1 MQISWIATKAD
12 DTIAALSA
20 EGAEIEKRRPFDP
33 MTTIAVVAA
42 GTILVKALVRL
53 YQDIHYRG
61 VIIDATRDP
70 IQIRE
75 MPEWPRQQALVITA
89 KGPQLFEISDP
100 KSADADLRDLIK
112 LVGHG

>member
-1 MQISWIATKAD
+1 
-12 DTIAALSA
+12 
-20 EGAEIEKRRPFDP
+20 
-33 MTTIAVVAA
+33 
-42 GTILVKALVRL
+42 
-53 YQDIHYRG
+53 
-61 VIIDATRDP
+61 
-70 IQIRE
+70 